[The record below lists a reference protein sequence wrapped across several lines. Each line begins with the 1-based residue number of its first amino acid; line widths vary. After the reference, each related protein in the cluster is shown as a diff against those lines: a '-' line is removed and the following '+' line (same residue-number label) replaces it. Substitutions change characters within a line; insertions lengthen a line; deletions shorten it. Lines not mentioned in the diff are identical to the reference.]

1 MTEAPEPSAVP
12 VWMTQAVP
20 ALLVAAV
27 VGLAGLF
34 VQVAR
39 IDEGLQTVASDIS
52 ELKNDSRERLS
63 GLEARVRHLEMRLK

>member
-1 MTEAPEPSAVP
+1 MSEAPEQSGVP
-12 VWMTQAVP
+12 TWMTQAVP

-52 ELKNDSRERLS
+52 ELKNDSRERLT
-63 GLEARVRHLEMRLK
+63 GLEDRVRHLEMKIR

>member
-1 MTEAPEPSAVP
+1 MSDAPDPTQVPS
-12 VWMTQAVP
+12 WMTQAVP

-52 ELKNDSRERLS
+52 ELKNDSRERLT
-63 GLEARVRHLEMRLK
+63 GLENRVRQLEMDRK

>member
-1 MTEAPEPSAVP
+1 MSEASEPSTVP
-12 VWMTQAVP
+12 TWMTQAVP

-39 IDEGLQTVASDIS
+39 IDEGLQTVASDIN
-52 ELKNDSRERLS
+52 ELKNDSRERLT
-63 GLEARVRHLEMRLK
+63 GLEDRVRQLEMRLK

>member
-1 MTEAPEPSAVP
+1 MSESAESSGVP
-12 VWMTQAVP
+12 AWMTQAVP

-52 ELKNDSRERLS
+52 ELKNDSRERLT
-63 GLEARVRHLEMRLK
+63 GLEDRVRHLEMKLK